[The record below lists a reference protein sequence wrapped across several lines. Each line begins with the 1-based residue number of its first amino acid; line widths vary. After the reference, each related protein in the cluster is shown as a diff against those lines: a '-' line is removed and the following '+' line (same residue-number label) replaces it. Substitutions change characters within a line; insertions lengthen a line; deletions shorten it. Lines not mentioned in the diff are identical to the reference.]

1 MIETLFLKEVNKVS
15 VSINL
20 QKKGESVPTAHYDV
34 VVVGAGPYGLS
45 TAAHLLDQGLKVGIF
60 GKPLKL
66 WHENMP
72 EGMQL
77 RSYWWATNISDP
89 RKKYDLEH
97 YFKAEG
103 KYPSDPFPI
112 ETFIDYGMWFQ
123 KHAVPNVD
131 ETYVETIARKGSAF
145 ELRLVDGRIVI
156 SQTIVMAPGL
166 AYFVHRPSEFD
177 SLPGELVSHTSEH
190 YTFEPFSGKHIAVIG
205 GGQSAIETAAL
216 AYENGAQV
224 DLITRSPIHWLGSD
238 SLKNRSLIERIRYPK
253 AGIAPGWYNWGFEHL
268 PYAFQRLTRDQKDRL
283 LRGRGRFGPA
293 GSAWLKDRIL
303 GKVTLHESQ
312 QIQTM
317 HETNG
322 EVELTLSNGKISKFD
337 HVILGTGFVMD
348 IMRLPMLDSALLE
361 SIETYHG
368 APVLNNRFETNIQG
382 LYFVGYSSVSSCGP
396 LFRFVVGTDAAAKR
410 VARAVARQIAHS
422 R

>member
-1 MIETLFLKEVNKVS
+1 MS

-20 QKKGESVPTAHYDV
+20 QKKDEFIPTAHYDV

-45 TAAHLLDQGLKVGIF
+45 TAAHLQERGLRVGIF

-72 EGMQL
+72 KGMLL

-103 KYPSDPFPI
+103 KYPGDPFPI

-123 KHAVPNVD
+123 KHAVPKVD
-131 ETYVETIARKGSAF
+131 ETYVETIARKGSEF
-145 ELRLVDGRIVI
+145 ELKLVDGRIAI
-156 SQTIVMAPGL
+156 SQTVVLAPGL
-166 AYFVHRPSEFD
+166 AYFVFRPSEFD
-177 SLPGELVSHTSEH
+177 NLPGELVSHTSDH
-190 YTFEPFSGKHIAVIG
+190 YTFERFSGKRVAVIG

-216 AYENGAQV
+216 VHEDGAVV

-238 SLKNRSLIERIRYPK
+238 SLKNRSIIERIRYPK

-268 PYAFQRLTRDQKDRL
+268 PYAFQRLRRDQKDRL

-293 GSAWLKDRIL
+293 GSAWLKDRIM
-303 GKVTLHESQ
+303 GNVTVHESQ
-312 QIQTM
+312 QIQKM
-317 HETNG
+317 QDTNG
-322 EVELTLSNGKISKFD
+322 EVELTLSNGKTAKFD

-348 IMRLPMLDSALLE
+348 IKRLPMLDSTLLE
-361 SIETYHG
+361 SIETYQG
-368 APVLNNRFETNIQG
+368 APVLNNRFETNVPG

-410 VARAVARQIAHS
+410 VAGAVSRQIAQS

>member
-1 MIETLFLKEVNKVS
+1 MS
-15 VSINL
+15 VSINPS
-20 QKKGESVPTAHYDV
+20 KPTESVPTLDYDV

-45 TAAHLLDQGLKVGIF
+45 TASHLQGRGLKVGVF
-60 GKPLKL
+60 GKPLIL

-72 EGMQL
+72 KGMLL

-89 RKKYDLEH
+89 HKKYDLEH
-97 YFKAEG
+97 YFKSEG

-123 KHAVPNVD
+123 KHAVPKLD
-131 ETYVETIARKGSAF
+131 ETYIETIIHKGSAF
-145 ELRLVDGRIVI
+145 ELRLMDGRVVT
-156 SQTIVMAPGL
+156 SQAVVMAPGL
-166 AYFVHRPSEFD
+166 AYYVYRPPEYD
-177 SLPGELVSHTSEH
+177 HLPDELVSHTSDH
-190 YTFEPFSGKHIAVIG
+190 YTFEQFSGKRIAVIG

-216 AYENGAQV
+216 VHENGALV

-238 SLKNRSLIERIRYPK
+238 SLQNRSLIERVRYPK

-268 PYAFQRLTRDQKDRL
+268 PYAFQRLTRNQKDRL

-303 GKVTLHESQ
+303 GKVTVHESQ
-312 QIQTM
+312 RVQQIQ
-317 HETNG
+317 EING
-322 EVELTLSNGKISKFD
+322 QVELTLSNGKSQNFD
-337 HVILGTGFVMD
+337 HVILGTGYILD
-348 IMRLPMLDSALLE
+348 IKRLPMLDSSLLE

-368 APVLNNRFETNIQG
+368 APILNNRFETNVQG
-382 LYFVGYSSVSSCGP
+382 LYFVGYSSLSSCGP

-410 VARAVARQIAHS
+410 VAGAVARQTAHS

>member
-1 MIETLFLKEVNKVS
+1 MS

-20 QKKGESVPTAHYDV
+20 QKHKESVPTTHYDV
-34 VVVGAGPYGLS
+34 VVIGAGPYGLS
-45 TAAHLLDQGLKVGIF
+45 TASHLLGRGLKVGVF

-72 EGMQL
+72 KGMLL

-103 KYPSDPFPI
+103 KYPGDPFPI

-123 KHAVPNVD
+123 KHAVPDVD
-131 ETYVETIARKGSAF
+131 ETYVETVARKGSKY
-145 ELRLVDGRIVI
+145 ELRLVDGRVVT
-156 SQTIVMAPGL
+156 SQTVVMAPGL
-166 AYFVHRPSEFD
+166 AYYVYRPPEFD
-177 SLPGELVSHTSEH
+177 NLPDELISHTSDH
-190 YTFEPFSGKHIAVIG
+190 YTFEQFSGKRVAVIG

-216 AYENGAQV
+216 AHEDGVVV

-238 SLKNRSLIERIRYPK
+238 SLKNRSLNERIRYPK

-268 PYAFQRLTRDQKDRL
+268 PYAFQRLTRNQKDRL

-303 GKVTLHESQ
+303 DKVTVHESQ
-312 QIQTM
+312 QIQKILDV
-317 HETNG
+317 NG
-322 EVELTLSNGKISKFD
+322 EVELTLSNGKAPKFD
-337 HVILGTGFVMD
+337 HIILATGFVMD
-348 IMRLPMLDSALLE
+348 IKRLPMLDSSLLE
-361 SIETYHG
+361 SIETYQG
-368 APVLNNRFETNIQG
+368 APILNNRFETNVSG

-410 VARAVARQIAHS
+410 VAGAVAQQTVHS